1 MKFLLVSNS
10 KNYGKILWPVVIGL
24 GWLLNQVFIFETKI
38 LHFPETGSVALA
50 ITILTFVIYM
60 ALFPLTW
67 KQQKFSILSKKMN
80 PEIQKIQKKYQGK
93 RDQASMAAM
102 QEETQAVY
110 DKYGISPMGSC
121 VQLLIQF
128 PILISLYRVFYN
140 IKDFINAT
148 DNAYML
154 FGLSISKTPVDYI
167 KANFHSNFGIVIL
180 ALLFPV
186 LSYVSNVIQM
196 KASQA
201 SMDENDPTMKQMKI
215 MNITM
220 PFMSLFFAFTV
231 PLGLTV
237 YWIIGAVVRT
247 VQQVLLNK
255 HFEKID
261 LNEIIEKNKEKA
273 ALKAEKRGIKRAA
286 IYNAANISTRNTL
299 SSHAS
304 TDTKIKEEELEKAFQ
319 LRKTAKKGSLASMAN
334 MVEEYNNRNNK

>member
-1 MKFLLVSNS
+1 
-10 KNYGKILWPVVIGL
+10 
-24 GWLLNQVFIFETKI
+24 
-38 LHFPETGSVALA
+38 
-50 ITILTFVIYM
+50 
-60 ALFPLTW
+60 
-67 KQQKFSILSKKMN
+67 
-80 PEIQKIQKKYQGK
+80 
-93 RDQASMAAM
+93 
-102 QEETQAVY
+102 
-110 DKYGISPMGSC
+110 
-121 VQLLIQF
+121 
-128 PILISLYRVFYN
+128 
-140 IKDFINAT
+140 
-148 DNAYML
+148 
-154 FGLSISKTPVDYI
+154 
-167 KANFHSNFGIVIL
+167 
-180 ALLFPV
+180 
-186 LSYVSNVIQM
+186 
-196 KASQA
+196 
-201 SMDENDPTMKQMKI
+201 MDENDPTMKQMKI

-304 TDTKIKEEELEKAFQ
+304 TDAKIKEEELEKAFQ

-334 MVEEYNNRNNK
+334 MVDEYNNRNNK